1 MANAIDAAGIAPYV
15 VRYPSWSVPRLQLMI
30 LLSAL
35 LASLTGLVSGE
46 RPVPRAQV
54 EQSAAAA
61 VSQARVAAVQAG
73 IRPDQAQP
81 LLQPRAPASFH
92 SVDKAPVHSGRTRL
106 TLKQSWLN

>member
-1 MANAIDAAGIAPYV
+1 MPD
-15 VRYPSWSVPRLQLMI
+15 PSWSMPRLQLMI

-35 LASLTGLVSGE
+35 LASLTGLVAGE

-61 VSQARVAAVQAG
+61 VSQARVAAVQVG
-73 IRPDQAQP
+73 TRPDQAQP
-81 LLQPRAPASFH
+81 LLGPRA
-92 SVDKAPVHSGRTRL
+92 SVPILSAAKSPIQSGRTRL